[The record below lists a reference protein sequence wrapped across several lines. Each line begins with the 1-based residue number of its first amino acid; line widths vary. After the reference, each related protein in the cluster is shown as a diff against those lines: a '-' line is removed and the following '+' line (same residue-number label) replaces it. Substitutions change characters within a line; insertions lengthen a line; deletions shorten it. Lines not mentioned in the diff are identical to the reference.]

1 MNDEIELWSDPAEAA
16 LIAAAARHPDA
27 LAGVLA
33 TLPGGDFYRMA
44 RGVVWDAFKALVAD
58 DHPIDPVAVG
68 RYLMAQGQ
76 WSAND
81 LHGDTQHVVRVEM
94 VRYESD
100 LSAAHAQRY
109 ADQVS
114 DLARRRALVNTA
126 TRLRQLAVQR
136 TGECSDVLAEMRS
149 ELDALDDPTRNIP
162 PGEFPPGPLRWEDL
176 VAEFEAFH
184 AADAE
189 TPGTPSPW
197 PELDEIIGGLHG
209 GRMYT
214 FGGRPAAGKTT
225 AALIVAMHAAAEHGK
240 EALIISKEMS
250 RVDVT
255 GRLLARGANVPVADI
270 NARAIQPWSWPDI
283 RQYVKL
289 AGPLPLTVGATP
301 RPLSAIKAMARAH
314 HHKYGLD
321 VMVVDYLQL
330 VRTDAPSRTRE
341 QEVAEVSRQL
351 KELALELNCVM
362 VLPAQLNRGSIQRA
376 DPRPVMSDL
385 RDSGQIEQDSDV
397 VILLYRPNNAN
408 GEPTGQIEFIVDKNR
423 HGQSASISLRWG
435 GGYASIG

>member
-16 LIAAAARHPDA
+16 LIGVAAQRPDA
-27 LAGVLA
+27 VAGVLT
-33 TLPGGDFYRMA
+33 TLPGSDFYRMS
-44 RGVVWDAFKALVAD
+44 RGVVWDAYRALTAEG
-58 DHPIDPVAVG
+58 HPLDPVTVA
-68 RYLMAQGQ
+68 RYLMAQSQ

-94 VRYESD
+94 LRYGSD

-109 ADQVS
+109 ADQITE
-114 DLARRRALVNTA
+114 LARRRDLVNTA
-126 TRLRQLAVQR
+126 TRLRQISVER
-136 TGECSDVLAEMRS
+136 TGDVSEVLAEMRS
-149 ELDALDDPTRNIP
+149 ELDALDDPTRRVAAS
-162 PGEFPPGPLRWEDL
+162 EFPPGPLRWADL
-176 VAEFEAFH
+176 IAEFEAFH

-189 TPGTPSPW
+189 APGIPSPW
-197 PELDEIIGGLHG
+197 EQLDAVIGGLHG

-214 FGGRPAAGKTT
+214 FGGRPGAGKTT

-240 EALIISKEMS
+240 EALIVSKEMS

-255 GRLLARGANVPVADI
+255 GRLLARSANVPVADI
-270 NARAIQPWSWPDI
+270 NARAIEPWSWPEI
-283 RQYVKL
+283 RQYVKQ
-289 AGPLPLTVGATP
+289 AGPIPLTVDATP

-321 VMVVDYLQL
+321 ILVVDYLQL

-351 KELALELNCVM
+351 KELALELDCVM
-362 VLPAQLNRGSIQRA
+362 VLPAQLNRGAVQRA

-397 VILLYRPNNAN
+397 VILLYRPLNAN

-423 HGQSASISLRWG
+423 HGQTGSISLRWG